1 MNMPIIWVFCR
12 MLQKSCFSRRLRY
25 TLSPLLHLTRSNY
38 FPGPGTRELEETSVS
53 RSIIYQAGETAN
65 LPCDISL
72 PNKQNDELMLIMW
85 YREDVRS
92 PIYSIGKLPK
102 VFFLF
107 STSRLNW
114 ALGSIQWTNTF
125 GPKTLKYIIKIIKK
139 SHFAKSSCLHKA
151 IYQLG

>member
-12 MLQKSCFSRRLRY
+12 MLQKSCFSRRLRHTH
-25 TLSPLLHLTRSNY
+25 TLSLLHLTRSNY

-92 PIYSIGKLPK
+92 PIYSIGKN
-102 VFFLF
+102 FLVLF
-107 STSRLNW
+107 
-114 ALGSIQWTNTF
+114 
-125 GPKTLKYIIKIIKK
+125 TLIISSKI
-139 SHFAKSSCLHKA
+139 F
-151 IYQLG
+151 

>member
-1 MNMPIIWVFCR
+1 MNMPIIWFFFVECCR
-12 MLQKSCFSRRLRY
+12 KAVLADGLDTHTHS
-25 TLSPLLHLTRSNY
+25 LSPLLYLTRSNY

-92 PIYSIGKLPK
+92 PIYSIGKN
-102 VFFLF
+102 FLVLF
-107 STSRLNW
+107 
-114 ALGSIQWTNTF
+114 
-125 GPKTLKYIIKIIKK
+125 TLIISSKI
-139 SHFAKSSCLHKA
+139 F
-151 IYQLG
+151 

>member
-1 MNMPIIWVFCR
+1 MPIIWFFFVECCR
-12 MLQKSCFSRRLRY
+12 KAVLADGLDTHTLS
-25 TLSPLLHLTRSNY
+25 LSPLLYLTRSNY

-92 PIYSIGKLPK
+92 PIYSIGKN
-102 VFFLF
+102 FLVLFTLIF
-107 STSRLNW
+107 S
-114 ALGSIQWTNTF
+114 
-125 GPKTLKYIIKIIKK
+125 K
-139 SHFAKSSCLHKA
+139 
-151 IYQLG
+151 

>member
-1 MNMPIIWVFCR
+1 MPIIWGFFFVECCR
-12 MLQKSCFSRRLRY
+12 KAVLADGLDTHS
-25 TLSPLLHLTRSNY
+25 LSPLLYLTRSNY

-102 VFFLF
+102 AFHLLL
-107 STSRLNW
+107 T
-114 ALGSIQWTNTF
+114 
-125 GPKTLKYIIKIIKK
+125 
-139 SHFAKSSCLHKA
+139 
-151 IYQLG
+151 

>member
-12 MLQKSCFSRRLRY
+12 MLQKSCFSRRLRH
-25 TLSPLLHLTRSNY
+25 TLSLLHLTRSNY

-102 VFFLF
+102 AFHLLLS
-107 STSRLNW
+107 STPRLNCV
-114 ALGSIQWTNTF
+114 LGSIQ
-125 GPKTLKYIIKIIKK
+125 
-139 SHFAKSSCLHKA
+139 
-151 IYQLG
+151 